1 MTMARIG
8 LTSEQYEETTGN
20 SPRPD
25 AAEVLPSR
33 MISADARETVRRVKD
48 MLDLAEAE

>member
-1 MTMARIG
+1 MARIG
-8 LTSEQYEETTGN
+8 LTSEQYEEKTGN

-25 AAEVLPSR
+25 AADLLSR
-33 MISADARETVRRVKD
+33 MISADERETVRRVKD